1 MYSIFWPAI
10 SFGSNAIVFFSGI
23 PNDAAGPVA
32 DKVTPILT
40 SAKACELTTEET
52 LATNTAVEIQ
62 RKTDFIDMPRKGV
75 LSTGAILRFL
85 YPDHAVGE
93 SRV

>member
-1 MYSIFWPAI
+1 V
-10 SFGSNAIVFFSGI
+10 N
-23 PNDAAGPVA
+23 AAGPVA
-32 DKVTPILT
+32 DKVTPIFT
-40 SAKACELTTEET
+40 SAKACELITEDA

-62 RKTDFIDMPRKGV
+62 RKTNFIDMPRKCV
-75 LSTGAILRFL
+75 LSTGTILRFL